1 MSRKFEI
8 IAEEHFFE
16 RLGSIAGE
24 EEDVKRI
31 AREILE
37 ETNF

>member
-1 MSRKFEI
+1 MSKKFEI

-31 AREILE
+31 ATEILE